1 MQDALQE
8 LFELSFE
15 LQKQDCNMTA
25 RQGCLRQ
32 CLRDQVVI
40 PKSAETQ
47 YTTASSK
54 VFLCIQDEEKTKVWI
69 TRAFFGSLVRSL
81 EDSLLSY
88 GGGEGDRT
96 GYSKLIEELKALFP
110 VCWPEDVGATYGD
123 KEAESL
129 CQQFGIDGSR
139 ICCWL

>member
-1 MQDALQE
+1 M
-8 LFELSFE
+8 FEAMSERPGRHTQISRNAVHDSIF
-15 LQKQDCNMTA
+15 
-25 RQGCLRQ
+25 QGVPMHPGR
-32 CLRDQVVI
+32 REDKGVDH
-40 PKSAETQ
+40 KG
-47 YTTASSK
+47 
-54 VFLCIQDEEKTKVWI
+54 
-69 TRAFFGSLVRSL
+69 FFGSLVRSL

-110 VCWPEDVGATYGD
+110 ECWPEDVGATYGD
-123 KEAESL
+123 KEAESV